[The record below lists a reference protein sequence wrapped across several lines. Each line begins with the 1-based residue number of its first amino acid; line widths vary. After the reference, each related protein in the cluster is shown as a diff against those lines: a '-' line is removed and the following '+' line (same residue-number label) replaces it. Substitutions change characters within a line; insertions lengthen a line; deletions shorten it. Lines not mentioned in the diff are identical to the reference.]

1 MADPNDIYQMDFD
14 GEPILVT
21 AVGPGM
27 TREGLAS
34 IWERL
39 EALNRDGFEICT
51 ECAVAVPK
59 DERGDV
65 LDSSGR
71 CDACRP

>member
-1 MADPNDIYQMDFD
+1 MADIYQMQDED
-14 GEPILVT
+14 GNAILVT
-21 AVGPGM
+21 PLSLGGES
-27 TREGLAS
+27 RESLAS

-39 EALNRDGFEICT
+39 EDVRANGWEVCS
-51 ECAVAVPK
+51 ECSRAVPK

-71 CDACRP
+71 CDECRP

>member
-1 MADPNDIYQMDFD
+1 MADIRQMVDED
-14 GEPILVT
+14 GTAILVT
-21 AVGPGM
+21 QVSPGM
-27 TREGLAS
+27 GRDELAA

-39 EALNRDGFEICT
+39 EDVSRNGYEVCV
-51 ECAVAVPK
+51 ECSAAIPK

-71 CDACRP
+71 CDECRP